1 WAALTLA
8 LRGAGFVLL
17 NRYVVHAENP
27 VSVHIHN
34 MKALLH
40 DAILVLAP
48 AGVGAAVA
56 WERPCCINQDDSEA
70 FTQDCAT
77 LLGWLLAGDL
87 PDEAVQGVWREAL
100 A

>member
-1 WAALTLA
+1 MSGTSVGSFERRGQRGIARGLFVGGLLA
-8 LRGAGFVLL
+8 L
-17 NRYVVHAENP
+17 
-27 VSVHIHN
+27 
-34 MKALLH
+34 
-40 DAILVLAP
+40 LVLAP